1 MQAHFSLVSN
11 FGGEKL
17 KVVAVLLQFFCTAHG
32 CCLGR
37 CQLAAHINIDS
48 GVALL
53 ARSTGRA
60 WQQKKKNSSSSSLSP
75 PSLSTPFME
84 TLSQPRQTALLRPHR
99 SGGPSLLLLATV
111 RTREKEAFSTAID
124 TDRLPLTSPFV
135 TAGKAKGHPRKT
147 VGLGLRH
154 DISVMH
160 LPSRG
165 DAASLAKADNRT
177 DHVSPSTSTKL
188 SFFF

>member
-1 MQAHFSLVSN
+1 MFASLHVDVIELPASYPYSGEACRICPVMQAHFSLVSN

-60 WQQKKKNSSSSSLSP
+60 WQKKK
-75 PSLSTPFME
+75 
-84 TLSQPRQTALLRPHR
+84 
-99 SGGPSLLLLATV
+99 
-111 RTREKEAFSTAID
+111 K
-124 TDRLPLTSPFV
+124 
-135 TAGKAKGHPRKT
+135 K
-147 VGLGLRH
+147 
-154 DISVMH
+154 
-160 LPSRG
+160 
-165 DAASLAKADNRT
+165 
-177 DHVSPSTSTKL
+177 KL
-188 SFFF
+188 VE